1 MSPQYR
7 FSAKTWNGET
17 INDYLRASGRIEALE
32 ILDSRNL
39 VTLDLKEQ
47 PDYRHN
53 LQESVI
59 KALRTIG
66 YRPYGNRDLMIFCRQ
81 FATMLK
87 SGIAVLQGLNIL
99 SEQTKVAALQNNI
112 RSTAREI
119 EQGSSLSAALQNQK
133 EGFPAIMIH
142 MVEAGEESGML
153 DMIMDKMADHFEKQ
167 HDFAEKIR
175 SATLYPAFIIGV
187 SIVVMA
193 VMILFVLPQFTQIFA
208 SMGMEMPFYTNLLI
222 TTAELIREYWHLL
235 LGLIIIMMVSLIAYI
250 KTEKG
255 RLQFDHLRLRLPLI
269 GKIYSQIMAARLA
282 RNLSTMLA
290 SGVTLHNS
298 LSLVSKII
306 DNFAIKKSIGILND
320 SLNRGENMADSLKY
334 NSYFPSLLSEMVRIG
349 EESGTLDQTLHSSAV
364 FYEREVSYVVNRLT
378 TILEPALLLIVGVFI
393 GLLVFSILSPMYEVF
408 QMI

>member
-7 FSAKTWNGET
+7 FCAKTWTGET
-17 INDYLRASGRIEALE
+17 INDYLRASSRIEALE
-32 ILDSRNL
+32 VLDSRNL

-47 PDYRHN
+47 PEYRHN
-53 LQESVI
+53 LQEKAS
-59 KALRTIG
+59 KALRSIG
-66 YRPYGNRDLMIFCRQ
+66 YRPYSNRDLMIFCRQ
-81 FATMLK
+81 FAIMLK
-87 SGIAVLQGLNIL
+87 SGIAVLYSLNIL
-99 SEQTKVAALQNNI
+99 SEQTNVAALQKNI
-112 RSTAREI
+112 RSTAREV
-119 EQGSSLSAALQNQK
+119 EQGSSLSAALQNQE

-142 MVEAGEESGML
+142 MVAAGEESGRL

-187 SIVVMA
+187 SIVVMV

-222 TTAELIREYWHLL
+222 TGAELIRQYWHLL
-235 LGLIIIMMVSLIAYI
+235 LGLIIITMVSLIAYK
-250 KTEKG
+250 KTDKG
-255 RLQFDHLRLRLPLI
+255 RLQFDLLRLRLPLI
-269 GKIYSQIMAARLA
+269 GKIYSQTMAARFA

-298 LSLVSKII
+298 LVLVSKII
-306 DNFAIKKSIGILND
+306 DNAAITNSIRSLND
-320 SLNRGENMADSLKY
+320 ALNRGETMADSLNN

-364 FYEREVSYVVNRLT
+364 FYEREVSYVVNRLS